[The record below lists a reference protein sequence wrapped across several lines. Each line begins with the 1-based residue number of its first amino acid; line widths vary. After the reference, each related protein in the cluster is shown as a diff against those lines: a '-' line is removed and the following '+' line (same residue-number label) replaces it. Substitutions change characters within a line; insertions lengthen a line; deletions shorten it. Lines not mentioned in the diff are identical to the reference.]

1 MQAVV
6 IDRYT
11 DREIVSAI
19 LHRDTLVTKAYLYGK
34 CRPLF
39 TAIYLRYYT
48 DCENVFEFIN
58 EIYVYILTP
67 LKSTGRSKLQDFGCR
82 CSLTMWLKV
91 VSENFCRQLFVKKR
105 DLPEDSITPRDRFAF
120 ERDSLQSEVKALN
133 MQDLQKILSMMP
145 CERYSRLIK
154 LRYVEEKTN
163 EETAMLLAITM
174 ANYYNVHKRA
184 KAQFCEMLRKEG
196 LI

>member
-1 MQAVV
+1 MSGLN
-6 IDRYT
+6 ILT

-67 LKSTGRSKLQDFGCR
+67 LKSTGRSKLQDFSYR
-82 CSLTMWLKV
+82 CSLTMWLKIV
-91 VSENFCRQLFVKKR
+91 AENYCHQLFAKR
-105 DLPEDSITPRDRFAF
+105 IETDNNYGDG
-120 ERDSLQSEVKALN
+120 DSLERIGSSVDKEIRN
-133 MQDLQKILSMMP
+133 LSMEDAYKVLKQMP
-145 CERYSRLIK
+145 NERYRRLIE
-154 LRYVEEKTN
+154 LRYLLDKTN
-163 EETAMLLAITM
+163 EETAELLSMTM
-174 ANYYNVHKRA
+174 PNYYNKHKLA
-184 KAQFCEMLRKEG
+184 KAQLYVALRKEG
-196 LI
+196 IV